1 VIRRLVLAGV
11 AVVAIA
17 AVAAYILVHRSTK
30 ATPAT
35 APAVVQAALAPGVLP
50 RPGVYVYAQTGYE
63 KAKLGPL
70 TIRRTFPATALFVV
84 SGTGHVV
91 QTEWR
96 YSKQHLEASRDRVTP
111 TGSYTLWQRTR
122 LQLIVTDDEAHDTHP
137 VTLSLPAHLQIGE
150 AWTQRYSV
158 NGITTV
164 SRNRI
169 VRRTKLD
176 GKVVFVETA
185 DSVVS
190 GAHPGTE
197 RDVDWIDPTT
207 GLDLRETIDR
217 QVGGAFPYEMHVDD
231 RFLRKR

>member
-1 VIRRLVLAGV
+1 MIRRLVLAGV

-17 AVAAYILVHRSTK
+17 AAAAYVLVHRSTK

-35 APAVVQAALAPGVLP
+35 APAVVQASLAQGVLP

-63 KAKLGPL
+63 RAKVGPL
-70 TIRRTFPATALFVV
+70 TIRRKFPATALLVV
-84 SGTGHVV
+84 SGSGNVV

-96 YSKQHLEASRDRVTP
+96 YSKQHLEATRVRVTP

-122 LQLIVTDDEAHDTHP
+122 LQLIVTDDEAHDTEP
-137 VTLSLPAHLQIGE
+137 VTLSLPAHLHVGQ

-169 VRRTKLD
+169 VRRTTLD
-176 GKVVFVETA
+176 GKVVFVEIA
-185 DSVVS
+185 NSIVS

-197 RDVDWIDPTT
+197 LDVDWIDPST

-217 QVGGAFPYEMHVDD
+217 KVGGSFPYEMHVDD
-231 RFLRKR
+231 RFLRKQ

>member
-1 VIRRLVLAGV
+1 MQ
-11 AVVAIA
+11 
-17 AVAAYILVHRSTK
+17 
-30 ATPAT
+30 AT
-35 APAVVQAALAPGVLP
+35 LAPGVLP

-63 KAKLGPL
+63 RAKLGPL
-70 TIRRTFPATALFVV
+70 TIRRKFPAQALLVV

-96 YSKQHLEASRDRVTP
+96 YSKQHLEATRVRVTP

-122 LQLIVTDDEAHDTHP
+122 LQLIVTDDEAHATVP
-137 VTLSLPAHLQIGE
+137 VTLSLPARLHVGQ

-169 VRRTKLD
+169 VRR
-176 GKVVFVETA
+176 A
-185 DSVVS
+185 DARGQAGVR
-190 GAHPGTE
+190 
-197 RDVDWIDPTT
+197 RDRGLRRHRRPSRAPNATST
-207 GLDLRETIDR
+207 GSTPPPASTCARRSIGRSE
-217 QVGGAFPYEMHVDD
+217 ASFPYEMHVDV

>member
-1 VIRRLVLAGV
+1 MIRRLVLAGV
-11 AVVAIA
+11 AILAIA
-17 AVAAYILVHRSTK
+17 VVAAYVIVHRDTK
-30 ATPAT
+30 ATPAS
-35 APAVVQAALAPGVLP
+35 APAVVQASLAPGVLP
-50 RPGVYVYAQTGYE
+50 RPGVYVYTQTGYE

-70 TIRRTFPATALFVV
+70 TIRRKFPATALFVV

-96 YSKQHLEASRDRVTP
+96 YSKQHLEASRNRVTP

-137 VTLSLPAHLQIGE
+137 VTLSLPARLHVGE

-169 VRRTKLD
+169 VRRTKLA

-197 RDVDWIDPTT
+197 HDVDWIDPTT
-207 GLDLRETIDR
+207 GLDLRETINR
-217 QVGGAFPYEMHVDD
+217 KVGGAFPYEMHVDD
-231 RFLRKR
+231 RFLRKQ

>member
-1 VIRRLVLAGV
+1 MVS
-11 AVVAIA
+11 
-17 AVAAYILVHRSTK
+17 YILVHEGSK

-35 APAVVQAALAPGVLP
+35 APAEVRAALAPGILP

-63 KAKLGPL
+63 RAKLGPL
-70 TIRRTFPATALFVV
+70 TIRRRFPAQALLVV
-84 SGTGHVV
+84 SGSGHVV

-96 YSKQHLEASRDRVTP
+96 YSKQHLEASRVRVTP
-111 TGSYTLWQRTR
+111 AGSYTLWQRTR
-122 LQLIVTDDEAHDTHP
+122 LQLIVTDDEAHATRP
-137 VTLSLPAHLQIGE
+137 VTLSLPARLHVGQ

-158 NGITTV
+158 NGISTV

-169 VRRTKLD
+169 VRRERLQ
-176 GKVVFVETA
+176 GKPVFVETA
-185 DSVVS
+185 DSVVT

-197 RDVDWIDPTT
+197 RDVDWIDPST

-217 QVGGAFPYEMHVDD
+217 KIGGAFPYEMHVDV

>member
-1 VIRRLVLAGV
+1 VIRRVVLAGV
-11 AVVAIA
+11 IVLAIV

-35 APAVVQAALAPGVLP
+35 APAAVRAALAPGVLP
-50 RPGVYVYAQTGYE
+50 RAGVYVYAQTGYE

-70 TIRRTFPATALFVV
+70 TIRRKFPATALFVV

-122 LQLIVTDDEAHDTHP
+122 LQLIVTDDEAHDTRP
-137 VTLSLPAHLQIGE
+137 VTLSLPDHLHVGQ

-169 VRRTKLD
+169 VRRTTLD
-176 GKVVFVETA
+176 GKTVFVETA

-197 RDVDWIDPTT
+197 RDVDWIDPST

-231 RFLRKR
+231 RFRRKQ

>member
-1 VIRRLVLAGV
+1 MIRKLLLAGLLLIA
-11 AVVAIA
+11 AVVAGTY
-17 AVAAYILVHRSTK
+17 VLVHKSSK

-35 APAVVQAALAPGVLP
+35 APARVETSLAPGVLP
-50 RPGVYVYAQTGYE
+50 RAGVYLYAQTGYE
-63 KAKLGPL
+63 RAKLGPL
-70 TIRRTFPATALFVV
+70 TIRRAFPAQALLVV
-84 SGTGHVV
+84 SGNGHVV

-96 YSKQHLEASRDRVTP
+96 YSKQHLEASRVRVTS

-122 LQLIVTDDEAHDTHP
+122 LQLIVVDDEAHATVP
-137 VTLSLPAHLQIGE
+137 VTLSLPARLHVGQ

-158 NGITTV
+158 NGVSTV

-169 VRRTKLD
+169 VRHAIFD
-176 GKVVFVETA
+176 GKPVFVETA
-185 DSVVS
+185 DSVVT

-197 RDVDWIDPTT
+197 RDVDWIDLST

-217 QVGGAFPYEMHVDD
+217 KIGGAFPYEMHVDE

>member
-17 AVAAYILVHRSTK
+17 AAVAYLLVHRSTK

-35 APAVVQAALAPGVLP
+35 APAVVQSTLARGVLP

-63 KAKLGPL
+63 QAKIGPL
-70 TIRRTFPATALFVV
+70 TIRRKFPAQALVVV

-96 YSKQHLEASRDRVTP
+96 YSKQHLEASRVRVTP
-111 TGSYTLWQRTR
+111 SGSYTLWQRTR
-122 LQLIVTDDEAHDTHP
+122 LQLVVTDDEAHATRP
-137 VTLSLPAHLQIGE
+137 VTLSLPARLHVGE

-169 VRRTKLD
+169 TGRTTLE
-176 GKVVFVETA
+176 GKPVFVEVAT
-185 DSVVS
+185 SVVT

-197 RDVDWIDPTT
+197 RDVDWIDPVS

-217 QVGGAFPYEMHVDD
+217 RIGGSFPYEMHVAE
-231 RFLRKR
+231 RFLSKR

>member
-11 AVVAIA
+11 ALVAIA
-17 AVAAYILVHRSTK
+17 VVGAYILVHRSSK

-35 APAVVQAALAPGVLP
+35 APAVVQASLNPGVLP

-63 KAKLGPL
+63 RAKVGPL
-70 TIRRTFPATALFVV
+70 TIRRKFPATALLVV
-84 SGTGHVV
+84 SGSGNVV

-96 YSKQHLEASRDRVTP
+96 YSKQHLEATRVRVTP
-111 TGSYTLWQRTR
+111 SGSYTLWQRTR
-122 LQLIVTDDEAHDTHP
+122 LQLIVTDDEAHDTKP
-137 VTLSLPAHLQIGE
+137 VTLSLPAHLHAGR
-150 AWTQRYSV
+150 AWMQRYSV

-169 VRRTKLD
+169 VRRTTLD

-197 RDVDWIDPTT
+197 RDVDWIDLST

-217 QVGGAFPYEMHVDD
+217 KVGGSFPYEMHVDD
-231 RFLRKR
+231 RFLRKQ

>member
-1 VIRRLVLAGV
+1 VIRRLVLAAM

-17 AVAAYILVHRSTK
+17 AAAVYVLVHQSTK

-35 APAVVQAALAPGVLP
+35 APAVVQTTLAPGVLP
-50 RPGVYVYAQTGYE
+50 RPGVYAYTQTGYE
-63 KAKLGPL
+63 QAKVGPL
-70 TIRRTFPATALFVV
+70 TIRRKFPAQALLVV

-96 YSKQHLEASRDRVTP
+96 YSKQHLEASRERVTP

-122 LQLIVTDDEAHDTHP
+122 LQLVVTDDEAHATVP
-137 VTLSLPAHLQIGE
+137 VTLSLPAHLHVGQ

-169 VRRTKLD
+169 TGRTTFA
-176 GKVVFVETA
+176 GKPVFVEVAT
-185 DSVVS
+185 SVVT

-197 RDVDWIDPTT
+197 RDVDWIDPAS

-217 QVGGAFPYEMHVDD
+217 RVGGSFPYEMHVDE
-231 RFLRKR
+231 RFLAKQ